1 MVGSYKY
8 QKQYAKDNPQKVKE
22 WRENYHN
29 SESYKNY
36 LNKSANERRYRYAI
50 DPKFRERV
58 KQQDMRR
65 RRRLKNRVLIHYS
78 KVGYPCCVDCG
89 EYDIRC
95 LSIDHIN
102 GGGTQHR
109 KDTGAGI
116 KFYHWLERNNYPS
129 GYDTTCMNCNF
140 RRRYNYP

>member
-1 MVGSYKY
+1 MGDMFDNNARKVERYNNDINY
-8 QKQYAKDNPQKVKE
+8 RNRVRQKDY
-22 WRENYHN
+22 
-29 SESYKNY
+29 
-36 LNKSANERRYRYAI
+36 
-50 DPKFRERV
+50 
-58 KQQDMRR
+58 RR
-65 RRRLKNRVLIHYS
+65 RRRNKNVVLTHYS

-109 KDTGAGI
+109 KKTGSGHN
-116 KFYHWLERNNYPS
+116 FYIWLKKNDYPE

-140 RRRYNYP
+140 KRRYGYS